1 MADVAEERRV
11 LYVEVRGEEND
22 GLQLEVGPDGL
33 LVGRSNT
40 CDVIFQNREVSRRH
54 AYFYRDEDHC
64 HVEDLGSKNGLLVN
78 GRRVSK
84 TTLRDG
90 DVVDIGPSRFH
101 IHSDDSDSGVAVA
114 AGALPD
120 PVAEDPPTAHGGI
133 ALRHPLAV
141 SSFVFAVLAYVHWGF
156 GLGAVVLA
164 LLSLW
169 ETRQDAVSAGRGLAW
184 GGLAL
189 GVIGGLLNGWFTV
202 AAPHL
207 QDAQVA
213 AARRE
218 CGQNLR
224 DIGVALTRYQTAHD
238 GRYPAHLADL
248 IADKLLDPQQ
258 ILCPGCLMRRRG
270 ACEYAYLPPGPAAEA
285 DGREIVA
292 WDNSPE
298 NHADGGWVLTRNG
311 LALWMEGSSFT
322 LLTPQLQ
329 EQPAAP
335 PAGARGGSEP

>member
-54 AYFYRDEDHC
+54 AYFYRTEDHC

-90 DVVDIGPSRFH
+90 DVVDIGPSRFL

-114 AGALPD
+114 AGALSD
-120 PVAEDPPTAHGGI
+120 PAAEGPPTAQEGA

-164 LLSLW
+164 LLSLR
-169 ETRQDAVSAGRGLAW
+169 ETRLEAGSPGRGLAW

-189 GVIGGLLNGWFTV
+189 GVVGGLLNGWFTEGAPRLQEAYV
-202 AAPHL
+202 TAAER
-207 QDAQVA
+207 Q
-213 AARRE
+213 

-224 DIGVALTRYQTAHD
+224 DIGVALARYRAAHD
-238 GRYPAHLADL
+238 GLYPARLTVL
-248 IADKLLDPQQ
+248 VADKLLTQRQ
-258 ILCPGCLMRRRG
+258 ILCP
-270 ACEYAYLPPGPAAEA
+270 ACVKGNGEYAFLPPRSPQAG
-285 DGREIVA
+285 GHEIVA
-292 WDNSPE
+292 WDNSPD
-298 NHADGGWVLTRNG
+298 NHPGGGWVLTSDG
-311 LALWMEGSSFT
+311 LAQWMQGPSFA
-322 LLTPQLQ
+322 LLTSQLQ
-329 EQPAAP
+329 EQAAVPPAA
-335 PAGARGGSEP
+335 AGGGSEP